1 MARHKILIAI
11 IGISI
16 ITAFWITY
24 VTLNPDQNGTGM
36 MKFLSV
42 YELRATQESS
52 RVRLGGKV
60 ASGSIIIS
68 ATDKLD
74 ASFALAQGKASIP
87 VKFYGTRP
95 DLFKDDAEIIVE
107 GNYHSGMFNADQLQV
122 KCASR
127 YEGTLRDESSY
138 NLDEL

>member
-60 ASGSIIIS
+60 ATGSIIIS

-74 ASFALAQGKASIP
+74 GLV
-87 VKFYGTRP
+87 VKVP
-95 DLFKDDAEIIVE
+95 SKQA
-107 GNYHSGMFNADQLQV
+107 
-122 KCASR
+122 
-127 YEGTLRDESSY
+127 
-138 NLDEL
+138 